1 MRTHNSPGIPALQN
15 HLFEVLEGLKNLSD
29 PEASENEKVTIEQ
42 AKAIVEVSDTIID
55 TYKLELDAVKFID
68 KAENFKFYGKAAAEM
83 GLIEESLTQ

>member
-1 MRTHNSPGIPALQN
+1 MRTHKSTGIPALQN

-83 GLIEESLTQ
+83 GLIEHTML